1 MKILCIDSNS
11 IVNRAYYGVKPL
23 TTKDGVYTNAVF
35 GFMNILLKLLAD
47 YTPDAV
53 AFAFDL
59 KAPTFRHKLYDGY
72 KAQRKG
78 MPDELAQQLPYLKE
92 LLAHLGYKTIQLEG
106 YEADDILGTFSKA
119 ANADTHVYIATGDRD
134 SLQLVNDNVT
144 VLLASTKMGQTQT
157 VVCTPE
163 YIMEKYGVQP
173 HELIQVKALMGDA
186 SDNIP
191 GVAGIGEKTALK
203 LIGEY
208 KSLDEIYSQID
219 SIDVTKSVR
228 EKLKNGKDSAYL
240 SLKLA
245 EIFCEVPFDSTPE
258 KYRRQDG
265 DTDAAYRLL
274 SRLEMSSII
283 KKLGLSPSSSVP
295 ADTSAN
301 TAPAAPALC
310 FCGSDFSKQIGNNTP
325 VLIIPKWE
333 NDIIIKLGVVCNNEI
348 CILAKES
355 KIKTLLASDSPK
367 VTFDCKQ
374 LWHYCIEKNI
384 PLHNIIFDT
393 TLAAYLLSPSSSDYS
408 LDILAGEHS
417 AEYSLPSEFPQEDA
431 EMVENLCRMH
441 ALYAVMHKKLED
453 YGQLKLLE
461 KIEIPLARVLSH
473 MEIDGF
479 SVDKDGILQYGEE
492 ISEGIARLEQSIYS
506 HSGENFN
513 INSPQQLGKILFEK
527 LELPVR
533 KKTKTGYSTNA
544 EVLES
549 LIDAHP
555 IVRDILEYRKLA
567 KLRSTY
573 VEGLVKQISADGKI
587 HTHFN
592 QTDTRTGRLSSTEP
606 NLQNI
611 PVRTELG
618 SQLRKFFTADDGC
631 VLIDADY
638 SQIELRVLAHISQD
652 ENMTAAFQSGEDIH
666 TNTAAQV
673 FDLPPLFVTP
683 EMRRRAKAVNFGIV
697 YGIGAYSL
705 SQDIGVSVKEAD
717 RYIKNYLATFSG
729 VAQYMEKT
737 ISNAKQYGYVST
749 LFGRR
754 RYLPEINSSNK
765 IMQAFGQRVAMN
777 APIQGTAAD
786 IIKIA
791 MIKVF
796 ERLEREHSSARLILQ
811 VHDELLV
818 QAPENEAE
826 QVRKMV
832 LEEMEAAAQLAV
844 TLSVDAGIGK
854 TWYEAKQ

>member
-47 YTPDAV
+47 YEPDAV

-59 KAPTFRHKLYDGY
+59 KAPTFRHKMYDGY

-78 MPDELAQQLPYLKE
+78 MPDELAQQLPFLKE
-92 LLAHLGYKTIQLEG
+92 LLAHLGYKTVELEG
-106 YEADDILGTFSKA
+106 YEADDILGTFSKK
-119 ANADTHVYIATGDRD
+119 ADDNTHVYIATGDRD

-163 YIMEKYGVQP
+163 YIMEKYGIQP
-173 HELIQVKALMGDA
+173 HELIQVKALMGDT

-208 KSLDEIYSQID
+208 KNLDNIYDQID

-245 EIFCEVPFDSTPE
+245 EIFCEVPFDSSPDN
-258 KYRRQDG
+258 YRKQDG

-283 KKLGLSPSSSVP
+283 KKLGLSPSSN
-295 ADTSAN
+295 ASAESCAA
-301 TAPAAPALC
+301 TAPTVPALC
-310 FCGSDFSKQIGNNTP
+310 FCGCDFSKINSSSP
-325 VLIIPKWE
+325 VLILPKWE
-333 NDIIIKLGVVCNNEI
+333 NGSIIKLGAVCSNEI
-348 CILAKES
+348 FIFTEEQQ
-355 KIKTLLASDSPK
+355 IKTMLESDIQK
-367 VTFDCKQ
+367 VTVDCKQ
-374 LWHYCIEKNI
+374 LWHYCIENNI
-384 PLHNIIFDT
+384 SLGNICFDI

-408 LDILAGEHS
+408 LEILAGEHS
-417 AEYSLPSEFPQEDA
+417 AEYSLPNEFPQDDA
-431 EMVENLCRMH
+431 ETVENLCRMY
-441 ALYAVMHKKLED
+441 ALYSVMHKKLED
-453 YGQLKLLE
+453 YGQLELLE
-461 KIEIPLARVLSH
+461 KMEIPLARVLSY

-479 SVDKDGILQYGEE
+479 RVDKDGILSYGEE
-492 ISEGIARLEQSIYS
+492 ISEGIARLEQSIYA

-638 SQIELRVLAHISQD
+638 SQIELRVLAHISGD

-796 ERLEREHSSARLILQ
+796 ERLEREKTNARLILQ

-844 TLSVDAGIGK
+844 TLSVDAGVGK